1 MAQMSPPPAVNELL
15 MPEVGVAGI
24 GYRLL
29 ISAEQSGGAYEL
41 MYFVAPPGVACPM
54 HMHQHEDECA
64 YMLEGEIE
72 GFVGGHLVRTPAG
85 SALHLPRKVPHG
97 FRNSGT
103 VPARFLMWVTP
114 GNLSGFYESC
124 LTQWDVATKNKQPP
138 SEAEL
143 MSLGQT
149 AANYGI
155 EILPV

>member
-1 MAQMSPPPAVNELL
+1 MSANLVMPAHSELL
-15 MPEVGVAGI
+15 LPEVGVAGV

-29 ISAEQSGGAYEL
+29 ISSKQTGGAYEL
-41 MYFVAPPGVACPM
+41 MYFVAPPGVGSPM

-64 YMLEGEIE
+64 HMLEGEIE
-72 GFVGGHLVRTPAG
+72 GLVGGHLIRTPAG
-85 SALHLPRKVPHG
+85 SALHLPQKVPHG
-97 FRNSGT
+97 FRSVGS

-124 LTQWDVATKNKQPP
+124 LSKWDVDSKSTEPP
-138 SEAEL
+138 SEAEM

-149 AANYGI
+149 AARFGI

>member
-1 MAQMSPPPAVNELL
+1 MTLNLMMPAYAELL
-15 MPEVGVAGI
+15 LPEVGVAGL

-41 MYFVAPPGVACPM
+41 MYFVAPPGVGCPM
-54 HMHQHEDECA
+54 HMHQNEDECA

-72 GFVGGHLVRTPAG
+72 GLVGGHLIRTPAG
-85 SALHLPRKVPHG
+85 SALHLPRKIPHG
-97 FRNSGT
+97 FRNSGP

-124 LTQWDVATKNKQPP
+124 LCKWDIEAKNNAPP
-138 SEAEL
+138 TDAEM

-149 AANYGI
+149 AAKFGI
-155 EILPV
+155 EILPA